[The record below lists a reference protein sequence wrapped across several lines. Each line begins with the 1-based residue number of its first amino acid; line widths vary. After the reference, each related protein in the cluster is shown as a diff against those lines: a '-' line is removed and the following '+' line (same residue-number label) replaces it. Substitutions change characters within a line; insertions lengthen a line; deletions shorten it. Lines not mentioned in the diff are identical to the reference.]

1 MNFIDEALHNCHNGE
16 ELVQALADIYKHPDV
31 RIKLRDYPEWINDII
46 AIIDYDI
53 ELQMEGL
60 DFRTYEREIQAL
72 NNMGI
77 FEEASVL
84 SLISAASSD
93 KEVEDCYSKLALNND
108 YDEFWNIVYSFAD
121 KNLRK

>member
-1 MNFIDEALHNCHNGE
+1 MVEKTEMISMKGTVKTFSKEKGFGFIRAENG
-16 ELVQALADIYKHPDV
+16 KDV
-31 RIKLRDYPEWINDII
+31 FFHYS
-46 AIIDYDI
+46 

-72 NNMGI
+72 NNMRI

-121 KNLRK
+121 KNLRKQNCSFSE

>member
-1 MNFIDEALHNCHNGE
+1 MIIVMSYCRGDY
-16 ELVQALADIYKHPDV
+16 VTVYKRNKH
-31 RIKLRDYPEWINDII
+31 
-46 AIIDYDI
+46 
-53 ELQMEGL
+53 
-60 DFRTYEREIQAL
+60 
-72 NNMGI
+72 NMGI